1 MPEARKRVLVIDD
14 DPTFRKIAERA
25 LADDAVE
32 VDTAED
38 GSVAIGKLDA
48 SLFDLV
54 IVDLEMPRT
63 DGFGV
68 IKHVR
73 GDARTT
79 LTPIIV
85 ITGKTNLS
93 AIDMAYQL
101 GASAFVSKPV
111 NWRLLPFKVKDTLA
125 QPPGTKPGR

>member
-1 MPEARKRVLVIDD
+1 MPEARKRVLVVDD

-25 LADDAVE
+25 LTDEAVE

-38 GSVAIGKLDA
+38 GSVAIGKLGA
-48 SLFDLV
+48 AHFDLV

-73 GDARTT
+73 GDARMTT
-79 LTPIIV
+79 TPIIV

-93 AIDMAYQL
+93 AIDKAYQL

-125 QPPGTKPGR
+125 QGPHAKPIR